1 MKIAMFQVVL
11 CCTSIFY
18 GQQSASI
25 SGTIKDGVTKRP
37 IQNATVL
44 IDGSSEKFLSDSDGH
59 FNVTTIQKGEQ
70 ILKIRAP
77 DYVLKLLPVFL
88 DDEPIVL
95 GDVFLEKDIVKEKAV
110 NLISLTDDD
119 LSSDEETVSISSGL
133 LQSSRDIFLN
143 RAAFDFGQAF
153 FKVRGYDSRNGN
165 VLINGISMNKFF
177 DGRPQW
183 NNFGG
188 LNDVLRN
195 QEFTN
200 GLAINPYTFGGI
212 LGNTNIDTR
221 PSTLRPGIR
230 LSSSMSNRTYR
241 GRLMATYNS
250 GLHNGLAYSVSS
262 SRRWAGQGYVD
273 GTLYDAYSFFGALEY
288 QFNAQNNLVLTAIL
302 ARNRRG
308 RSSAITQE
316 VFDLMGNKYNPYWG
330 NQDGKIRNSRT
341 REIFE
346 PLFMLNHFFQSDKL
360 NWMTGVAYQI
370 GSNIR
375 SRVGYYNATNPD
387 PTYYKYLPS
396 FYVNSPLGADFRN
409 ATFARDGLFQNPQM
423 QWETM
428 YRANTNASNEGKASY
443 VLYNDVASDK
453 QITFSSAANYSIN
466 EHFGL
471 GAGANYRTLISKN
484 FAEIDDLLGA
494 EYHEDLD
501 SFSETKNDITG
512 NLTKIE
518 GEKFNY
524 HYNLTASQFSCF
536 AQIEANFKRWKGFTS
551 ASFSGF
557 NAQREGLFQNER
569 FFENSLGKG
578 DKISFSVMGLKSGF
592 SYFLSGRHW
601 FTVNGALVNKPP
613 TLQNM
618 FVNPRENNN
627 IVPEIQKETITA
639 VDLSYFIRLPDV
651 TGRVSAFYTRFQ
663 HTTDINFFY
672 VDSGFGSDFVQ
683 EVITGLDKLHKGIE
697 LGLEYEVS
705 SSVKLSAAGNLGH
718 YICASDPSVAINFDT
733 AGEEEEILNIEGNL
747 DLGIAK
753 LKELKLSQGPQTA
766 LALGVEYRAPKYWWV
781 GATTNYLTNNY
792 LNPSTINRTRSFLL
806 DPDTGEPFPNATD
819 ENVAQILR
827 QQKLDDIYLL
837 NLVGG
842 KSWLI
847 NKKYISA
854 FVSVNNLFGAIF
866 RTGGYEQSR
875 NGNYGQLQKDNLSGT
890 PSFGPKYWYS
900 YGRTYFLNLA
910 ISF

>member
-1 MKIAMFQVVL
+1 M
-11 CCTSIFY
+11 
-18 GQQSASI
+18 
-25 SGTIKDGVTKRP
+25 D
-37 IQNATVL
+37 VL
-44 IDGSSEKFLSDSDGH
+44 ISQRLK
-59 FNVTTIQKGEQ
+59 NGEQ
-70 ILKIRAP
+70 TLKIHLS

-88 DDEPIVL
+88 DGEPIAL
-95 GDVFLEKDIVKEKAV
+95 GDIFLEKDIAKEKAV
-110 NLISLTDDD
+110 NLISLTDDE
-119 LSSDEETVSISSGL
+119 LSGDEETISISSGL

-165 VLINGISMNKFF
+165 VLINGILMNKFF

-200 GLAINPYTFGGI
+200 GLAVNPYTFGGI
-212 LGNTNIDTR
+212 LGNTNIDAR
-221 PSTLRPGIR
+221 PSGLRPGIR

-288 QFNAQNNLVLTAIL
+288 QLNAKNSMVLTAIL

-330 NQDGKIRNSRT
+330 NQEGEIRNSRT

-360 NWMTGVAYQI
+360 NWVTGLAYQI
-370 GSNIR
+370 GSNTR
-375 SRVGYYNATNPD
+375 SRLGYFNAANPD

-423 QWETM
+423 QWETL
-428 YRANTNASNEGKASY
+428 YRANANESNGGKASY

-453 QITFSSAANYSIN
+453 QITFSSAANYTVN
-466 EHFGL
+466 EHFKVGI
-471 GAGANYRTLISKN
+471 GANYRTHISEN

-494 EYHEDLD
+494 DYHEDLD
-501 SFSETKNDITG
+501 SFSGTKNDIAG
-512 NLTKIE
+512 SLTKTE

-524 HYNLTASQFSCF
+524 HYNLMASQFAGF
-536 AQIEANFKRWKGFTS
+536 AQIEANFKRLKGFAS

-557 NAQREGLFQNER
+557 NTQREGLFQNER
-569 FFENSLGKG
+569 FLENSLGKG
-578 DKISFSVMGLKSGF
+578 DKISFSGMGLKSGV

-601 FTVNGALVNKPP
+601 FTANGALVNRPP

-618 FVNPRENNN
+618 FVNPRENNG
-627 IVPEIQKETITA
+627 IVPEIEKETITA
-639 VDLSYFIRLPDV
+639 VDLSYFIRLPNI
-651 TGRVSAFYTRFQ
+651 TGRVSVFYTRFQ

-683 EVITGLDKLHKGIE
+683 EVITGLDKLHKGVE
-697 LGLEYEVS
+697 FGLEYEAS

-718 YICASDPSVAINFDT
+718 YVYASDPSVTINFDT
-733 AGEEEEILNIEGNL
+733 AGNEEELLNLEGNL

-753 LKELKLSQGPQTA
+753 LKELKI
-766 LALGVEYRAPKYWWV
+766 
-781 GATTNYLTNNY
+781 GART
-792 LNPSTINRTRSFLL
+792 SNRFCTRS
-806 DPDTGEPFPNATD
+806 GIQGSK
-819 ENVAQILR
+819 V
-827 QQKLDDIYLL
+827 
-837 NLVGG
+837 LVG
-842 KSWLI
+842 WCH
-847 NKKYISA
+847 NQ
-854 FVSVNNLFGAIF
+854 LFN
-866 RTGGYEQSR
+866 Q
-875 NGNYGQLQKDNLSGT
+875 
-890 PSFGPKYWYS
+890 
-900 YGRTYFLNLA
+900 
-910 ISF
+910 